1 MALPVAINTTNP
13 LAVAAATKEEL
24 AKIGTHENWPRLDR
38 LFSDITRMFRGE
50 YPGLQASDMFY
61 HNFEH
66 TLQATI
72 CLVQMLVGRH
82 QLQIA
87 PVLSARDCELAVMA
101 ALFHDTGFLKYTG
114 DDTGTGAKYTFVHE
128 QRSVVLA
135 RKYLPTLGL
144 TSVEVEE
151 IATAIGCTGP
161 AHRISNATFHRPE
174 AHIIACLLATA
185 DYLSQ
190 MSAPDYVTKLPILYK
205 EFREAYD
212 FEGLPDEKRMFQN
225 FPDLMDRSP
234 SFWEKFVRPI
244 LDTEMGGM
252 YKFLE
257 TTGQTN
263 PYMQAIE
270 ANIKEVRR
278 RVQDG
283 LGNV

>member
-1 MALPVAINTTNP
+1 MAPPVAIDTTNP
-13 LAVAAATKEEL
+13 LAVATATKEAL
-24 AKIGTHENWPRLDR
+24 AKIGTRDNWLLIDR
-38 LFSDITRMFRGE
+38 LFADITRMFRGE
-50 YPGLQASDMFY
+50 YPGLQGSDMHY

-72 CLVQMLVGRH
+72 CVVQMLIGRH
-82 QLQIA
+82 RWQA
-87 PVLSARDCELAVMA
+87 VPVLSERDCELAIMA
-101 ALFHDTGFLKYTG
+101 ALLHDTGFLKYSG
-114 DDTGTGAKYTFVHE
+114 DDAGTGAKYTFVHE
-128 QRSVVLA
+128 KRSADLA
-135 RKYLPTLGL
+135 RNYLPTLG
-144 TSVEVEE
+144 VAPDEVED
-151 IATAIGCTGP
+151 IAAAIGCTGP
-161 AHRISNATFHRPE
+161 ANRITNAAFRRPE
-174 AHIIACLLATA
+174 AEVIACLLTTA

-190 MSAPDYVTKLPILYK
+190 MSAPDYVTKLPILYQ

-212 FEGLPDEKRMFQN
+212 FEGLPEDKRMFQN

-234 SFWEKFVRPI
+234 AFWEKFVRPM

-278 RVQDG
+278 RVQNG